1 MANLS
6 SVEIRLGGQT
16 PACVLDAELALSP
29 IGLLLALRLA
39 QEWRVWLA
47 RSLWPL
53 IDSYRL
59 FDTQPHLVMEPD
71 DSADDDVEPLLT
83 ALGDW
88 HQAWLGARI
97 NGRFHWIGDHRHES
111 DLPEDADEFLP
122 QRFEVMAQALI
133 GDEGGDAWSWRR
145 TCGFEALALAGALS
159 ARPTVILTS
168 LKPGEREP
176 RLVSL
181 WQEGARGPCR
191 SLGLNGGAAPVSLPP
206 WVKIGLPPLLCDEIT
221 LCAVHVAAP
230 RAAVLPYVLAGD
242 DLWASE
248 GGEGFLGAMGGDG
261 ADPWAGA
268 TLAWHAVT

>member
-1 MANLS
+1 MANVS
-6 SVEIRLGGQT
+6 SVEIRLGGQA

-29 IGLLLALRLA
+29 FGLLLALRLA
-39 QEWRVWLA
+39 QEWRVWLS
-47 RSLWPL
+47 RSLWPM

-59 FDTQPHLVMEPD
+59 FDTRPHLVMEPD
-71 DSADDDVEPLLT
+71 AASGDEIAELLT

-88 HQAWLGARI
+88 HQAWQGARI

-111 DLPEDADEFLP
+111 DLPDDADEFLP
-122 QRFEVMAQALI
+122 QRFEMMAEALI
-133 GDEGGDAWSWRR
+133 GEEPCDDEAGWSWRR

-159 ARPTVILTS
+159 QRPTLILTS
-168 LKPGEREP
+168 LRPGDREP

-181 WQEGARGPCR
+181 WQERANRPSR
-191 SLGLNGGAAPVSLPP
+191 ALPGLNGAAPVHLPP
-206 WVKIGLPPLLCDEIT
+206 WVKVGLPPLLADEIT

-248 GGEGFLGAMGGDG
+248 DHGGGLGEAP
-261 ADPWAGA
+261 DPWAGA
-268 TLAWHAVT
+268 TLAWHPMT

>member
-1 MANLS
+1 MANVS

-29 IGLLLALRLA
+29 FGLLLALRLA
-39 QEWRVWLA
+39 QEWRVWLS
-47 RSLWPL
+47 RSLWPM

-59 FDTQPHLVMEPD
+59 FDTQPHLVMEAGEPGRD
-71 DSADDDVEPLLT
+71 EVQPLLT

-122 QRFEVMAQALI
+122 QRFEMMAEALI
-133 GDEGGDAWSWRR
+133 GDEGGDTWSWRR

-159 ARPTVILTS
+159 QRPTMILT
-168 LKPGEREP
+168 LLRPGEREP

-181 WQEGARGPCR
+181 WQEEGGRPCK
-191 SLGLNGGAAPVSLPP
+191 SLGLNGGAAPIGLPP
-206 WVKIGLPPLLCDEIT
+206 WVKIGLPPLLCDELT

-230 RAAVLPYVLAGD
+230 RAAVLPYVLGGD

-248 GGEGFLGAMGGDG
+248 DGDG
-261 ADPWAGA
+261 MLAGTPDPWDGA
-268 TLAWHAVT
+268 TLAWHAMT

>member
-1 MANLS
+1 MANVS
-6 SVEIRLGGQT
+6 SVEIRLGSQT

-29 IGLLLALRLA
+29 FGLLLALRLA

-47 RSLWPL
+47 RSLWPM

-59 FDTQPHLVMEPD
+59 FDTRPHLVMEPGEPSRD
-71 DSADDDVEPLLT
+71 EVEPLLT

-122 QRFEVMAQALI
+122 QRFEMMAEALI
-133 GDEGGDAWSWRR
+133 GDEATDDAHWSWRR

-159 ARPTVILTS
+159 PRPTLILTH
-168 LKPGEREP
+168 LRPGEREP

-181 WQEGARGPCR
+181 WQERDGRHCR
-191 SLGLNGGAAPVSLPP
+191 PLGLNGVPPISLPP
-206 WVKIGLPPLLCDEIT
+206 WIKIGLPPLLGEELT

-230 RAAVLPYVLAGD
+230 RAPVLPYVLGGD
-242 DLWASE
+242 DLWSSE
-248 GGEGFLGAMGGDG
+248 AGDGTPADAPDPWDGAM
-261 ADPWAGA
+261 
-268 TLAWHAVT
+268 LAWHAMT